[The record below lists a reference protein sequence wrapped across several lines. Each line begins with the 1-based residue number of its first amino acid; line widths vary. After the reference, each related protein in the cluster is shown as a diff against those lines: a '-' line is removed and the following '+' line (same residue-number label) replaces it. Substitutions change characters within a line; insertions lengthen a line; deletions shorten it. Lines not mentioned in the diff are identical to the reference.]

1 MTVAPYVASEALV
14 TAQSSHDHQAKQA
27 RELAARYV
35 DAVGVRATLTDRLS
49 ALELFGWRVL
59 TDRRWLHSGR
69 SRIDAVLVGP
79 GGVVVLDAHAWA
91 AVTQREGTVFDGDDC
106 KEADA
111 SAVRAI
117 TDKVHDALTEF
128 GVTRQALWSV
138 VVLAG
143 RHHEATSQQVH
154 LVGEHN
160 LAAWVASRPARLE
173 DSEIQAL
180 VAVLDRELPA
190 AEPADEPANLLVGR
204 WPASAAPLDVQKLTT
219 ALFRTATAR
228 PVERWMTFLDEAQ
241 LALITTS
248 WDGPARLTGPAG
260 TGKTVVGLHR
270 AAYLAERNSEPVL
283 YVAATAAMPGI
294 AATLID
300 RLTPQARDNV
310 VSVCLRDLA
319 VAIVQQG
326 SVHVNLDDR
335 QSAIAFVSAWM
346 ASGRGGA
353 LSQLDERPGYWQEEI
368 DHVVKARGIT
378 ELDDYLALERD
389 PRRIPLDEGQR
400 TAVWRV
406 LVEYKRRL
414 TKSKVHDLNDVL
426 ILARD
431 LVRGGVVR
439 PSYSAVVVDNV
450 EDLPLVAL
458 ELVHLLAGDGPDR
471 LLLID
476 DGQQASYAGADTLAA
491 AGITLSAPASQLA
504 DDHRSSG
511 DVLRLATRMIG
522 TDTHLDVEGL
532 QSAHVSATP
541 VRRRG
546 AVPTVVDATD
556 LGELER
562 ALVVRLTEITDSD
575 TWQGEAAVLVATATD
590 VDHLRTVLM
599 RAALPVVDI
608 AGVALAGDRIVLG
621 TFAEAKGLSFDHVLM
636 PGLRATPKR
645 LAGEHDA
652 AFLERSE
659 RLRRLQYVG
668 ITRARHGLWLG
679 YLRDADDVP
688 VDVPVDVAADVPVMP
703 VDVAADVAGDP
714 DAIDRAGTDST
725 D

>member
-1 MTVAPYVASEALV
+1 MTLAPYVGSEART
-14 TAQSSHDHQAKQA
+14 TAQSSHDDQARQA

-35 DAVGVRATLTDRLS
+35 DAVGGRATLAARLA

-59 TDRRWLHSGR
+59 TDRRWVRSGR
-69 SRIDAVLVGP
+69 AGIDAVLVGP
-79 GGVVVLDAHAWA
+79 GGVVVLDAHEWA

-111 SAVRAI
+111 SAVRGI

-128 GVTRQALWSV
+128 GITRQSLWSV
-138 VVLAG
+138 LVLTG
-143 RHHEATSQQVH
+143 RHHESTTQQVH

-160 LAAWVASRPARLE
+160 VAAWVASRPARLE
-173 DSEIQAL
+173 ESEIQAL
-180 VAVLDRELPA
+180 ATVLDREFPA
-190 AEPADEPANLLVGR
+190 AETADPLATR
-204 WPASAAPLDVQKLTT
+204 WPPSAAPLDVQKLTT

-270 AAYLAERNSEPVL
+270 AAYLAERNTEPVL
-283 YVAATAAMPGI
+283 YVTATAAMPGV
-294 AATLID
+294 AATLVD

-310 VSVCLRDLA
+310 VCVSLRDLA
-319 VAIVQQG
+319 VAILQQG
-326 SVHVNLDDR
+326 AVPVNLDDR

-368 DHVVKARGIT
+368 DHVVKARGIA
-378 ELDDYLALERD
+378 ELDDYLALDRD
-389 PRRIPLDEGQR
+389 PRRVPLDDTQR

-406 LVEYKRRL
+406 LTEYTRRL
-414 TKSKVHDLNDVL
+414 AKSKVHDLNDVL
-426 ILARD
+426 VLARD
-431 LVRGGVVR
+431 LVRSGAVR

-450 EDLPLVAL
+450 EDLPLVGL

-491 AGITLSAPASQLA
+491 AGITLSAPASQLT
-504 DDHRSSG
+504 DDHRSTG

-522 TDTHLDVEGL
+522 TDDHVDVEGAL
-532 QSAHVSATP
+532 SAHVSGTP

-546 AVPTVVDATD
+546 AVPTVVDAAD
-556 LGELER
+556 LDELDRE
-562 ALVVRLTEITDSD
+562 LVLRLTEITDSESD
-575 TWQGEAAVLVATATD
+575 HGEIAVLVATSTD

-599 RAALPVVDI
+599 RAALPVVDL
-608 AGVALAGDRIVLG
+608 AGVLLAGGRIVLG
-621 TFAEAKGLSFDHVLM
+621 TYAEAKGLSFDHVLM
-636 PGLRATPKR
+636 PGVRATPKR
-645 LAGEHDA
+645 LPGEHDVA
-652 AFLERSE
+652 LLERSE

-679 YLRDADDVP
+679 YLRDTDDP
-688 VDVPVDVAADVPVMP
+688 APQD
-703 VDVAADVAGDP
+703 
-714 DAIDRAGTDST
+714 GTDLT

>member
-1 MTVAPYVASEALV
+1 MTLAPYVGSEAR
-14 TAQSSHDHQAKQA
+14 TAQSSHDHQAQQA

-35 DAVGVRATLTDRLS
+35 DAVGARATLAVRLA

-59 TDRRWLHSGR
+59 TDRRWVSSGR
-69 SRIDAVLVGP
+69 AGIDAVLVGP
-79 GGVVVLDAHAWA
+79 GGVVVLDAHEWA

-111 SAVRAI
+111 SAVRGI

-128 GVTRQALWSV
+128 GITRQSLWSV
-138 VVLAG
+138 LVLAG
-143 RHHEATSQQVH
+143 RHHESTIQQVH

-160 LAAWVASRPARLE
+160 VAAWVASRPARLE
-173 DSEIQAL
+173 ESEIQAL
-180 VAVLDRELPA
+180 ATVLDREFPA
-190 AEPADEPANLLVGR
+190 AETTDPLATR
-204 WPASAAPLDVQKLTT
+204 WPPSSAPLDVQKLTT

-270 AAYLAERNSEPVL
+270 AAYLAERNAEPVL
-283 YVAATAAMPGI
+283 YVAATAAMPGV
-294 AATLID
+294 AATLVD

-310 VSVCLRDLA
+310 VCVCLRDLA
-319 VAIVQQG
+319 VAILQQG
-326 SVHVNLDDR
+326 AVHVNLDDR

-389 PRRIPLDEGQR
+389 PRRVPLDEAQR

-406 LVEYKRRL
+406 LTEYKRRL
-414 TKSKVHDLNDVL
+414 AKSKVHDLNDVL
-426 ILARD
+426 VLARD

-450 EDLPLVAL
+450 EDLSLVGL

-491 AGITLSAPASQLA
+491 AGITLSAPASQLT

-522 TDTHLDVEGL
+522 TDDHVDVEGTL
-532 QSAHVSATP
+532 SAHVSGTP

-546 AVPTVVDATD
+546 EVPTVVDAAD
-556 LGELER
+556 VDELER
-562 ALVVRLTEITDSD
+562 QLVLRLTEITDSELP
-575 TWQGEAAVLVATATD
+575 QGEIAVLVATSTE

-599 RAALPVVDI
+599 RAALPVDDM
-608 AGVALAGDRIVLG
+608 AGVLLAGDRIVLG
-621 TFAEAKGLSFDHVLM
+621 TYAEAKGLSFDHVLM

-645 LAGEHDA
+645 LPGEHDVA
-652 AFLERSE
+652 LLERSE

-679 YLRDADDVP
+679 YLRDTDVP
-688 VDVPVDVAADVPVMP
+688 ADSSRK
-703 VDVAADVAGDP
+703 DDADL
-714 DAIDRAGTDST
+714 TD
-725 D
+725 